1 MKKITLKVDGKEIEV
16 SKEEL
21 LSMLKE
27 DKSKQPVVDKPLRSL
42 GKRKLKY
49 INHYGLEV
57 WLDEET
63 AFQFHSQMKEFLGD
77 QDGNMTPPRDMRR
90 TFHKANGEIIG
101 TTLPNS
107 L

>member
-27 DKSKQPVVDKPLRSL
+27 DEKPQKVTDKPLRPL

-49 INHYGLEV
+49 INYYGKEV
-57 WLDEET
+57 WLDEEV
-63 AFQFHSQMKEFLGD
+63 AFQFHSQMKKFLGD

-90 TFHKANGEIIG
+90 TFHKANGEILG
-101 TTLPNS
+101 TTLPK
-107 L
+107 